1 MAITRGGIMWALVL
15 VLLFLSGIV
24 IVSLPYEQLASP
36 GPVGSWE
43 AYLALLYG
51 TGVLAI
57 GLMSFAMLLALRPPW
72 LDKLLGGL
80 DRSYRVHKW
89 LGILGV
95 LSGLLHYLIKLGSKQ
110 LRASELLIKPEHYP
124 SRSTELFGSL
134 HDLGKLAGEWG
145 LYALLALV
153 VVALWQRIAYR
164 RFVGLHRLMAALFL
178 VVAFH
183 ALVFIPTDY
192 WASVAGPVS
201 ALLILLG
208 SVAAVMSLSGRIGS
222 SRRAAG
228 VITEVN
234 RIGADVLEIQAKM
247 DTKWHGHRS
256 GQFALVSFDSREGHH
271 PFTIA
276 SAWKGDGKVRFAI
289 KSLGDY
295 TAGLTDRLA
304 VGDRLVI
311 EGPYGGFDY
320 EDDSRQQVWI
330 AGGVGL
336 TPFVARLEELAARG
350 GADYPVDLFYSTRQA
365 DPGVV
370 ARLKA
375 TASKAGVSLHVLE
388 SPVDGP
394 LTVDRLAET
403 VGNWKDTSVWF
414 CGPPGFG
421 QAMREGLEKKGLTS
435 RNFHQELFQFR

>member
-1 MAITRGGIMWALVL
+1 MWIAVL
-15 VLLFLSGIV
+15 VIFLLGGVV
-24 IVSLPYEQLASP
+24 IVSLPYELLSAP
-36 GPVGSWE
+36 DPAGSWE

-51 TGVLAI
+51 TGALSV
-57 GLMSFAMLLALRPPW
+57 GSMSVAMLLALRAP
-72 LDKLLGGL
+72 LMDRLLGGL

-95 LSGLLHYLIKLGSKQ
+95 LAGLLHYLIKLGSKE
-110 LRASELLIKPEHYP
+110 LRGSGLLIKPEHYP
-124 SRSTELFGSL
+124 GRSIELFDSL
-134 HDLGKLAGEWG
+134 HDAGKLAGEWG
-145 LYALLALV
+145 LYLLIALV
-153 VVALWQRIAYR
+153 AVALWQRVGYR
-164 RFVGLHRLMAALFL
+164 RFAGLHRLMAALFL

-192 WASVAGPVS
+192 WASLAGPVS

-208 SVAAVMSLSGRIGS
+208 SIAAVMSLSGRIGAG
-222 SRRAAG
+222 RRARG
-228 VITEVN
+228 VITELN

-247 DTKWHGHRS
+247 DTAWHGHRS

-276 SAWKGDGKVRFAI
+276 SAWRGDGKVRFAV

-311 EGPYGGFDY
+311 EGPYGSFDY
-320 EDDSRQQVWI
+320 EDDSKRQVWV

-336 TPFVARLEELAARG
+336 TPFVARLEELAARD
-350 GADYPVDLFYSTRQA
+350 GAGYPVDLFYSTRRA

-370 ARLKA
+370 SRLKQAA
-375 TASKAGVSLHVLE
+375 TEAGVSLHVVE

-394 LTVDRLAET
+394 LTAERLAE
-403 VGNWKDTSVWF
+403 VVDDWNDTSVWF
-414 CGPPGFG
+414 CGPAGFG
-421 QAMREGLEKKGLTS
+421 AAMRDDLEHKGLPS
-435 RNFHQELFQFR
+435 RRFHQELFQFR